1 MTKEE
6 RKHYD
11 RIASHGCIV
20 CKLFGYGYSPTEI
33 HHIRTGTGKGQRS
46 HWSKA
51 IGLCPN
57 HHRLGGYGIAIHSG
71 IRGFEQAIGMSEVE
85 LLSKQLDLLNGTT

>member
-1 MTKEE
+1 MTKDE

-11 RIASHGCIV
+11 KIANHGCIACYV
-20 CKLFGYGYSPTEI
+20 IGFGFSPCEI
-33 HHIRTGTGKGQRS
+33 HHIRSGTGAGRKS

-57 HHRLGGYGIAIHSG
+57 HHRLGGYGIAIHAG
-71 IRGFEQAIGMSEVE
+71 IDGFEQAIGMTEVE
-85 LLSKQLDLLNGTT
+85 LLQKQLELLGD

>member
-1 MTKEE
+1 MTKDE

-11 RIASHGCIV
+11 RITQHGCIACLV
-20 CKLFGYGYSPTEI
+20 LGYGYSPCEI
-33 HHIRTGTGKGQRS
+33 HHIRTGTGKGQKS

-57 HHRLGGYGIAIHSG
+57 HHRNGGAGIAIHSG
-71 IRGFEQAIGMSEVE
+71 IRSFEQTIGMTEVE
-85 LLSKQLDLLNGTT
+85 LLNEQLNLLNGTN

>member
-1 MTKEE
+1 MTKDE

-11 RIASHGCIV
+11 RIAQHGCIACHV
-20 CKLFGYGYSPTEI
+20 MGFGFSNCEI
-33 HHIRTGTGKGQRS
+33 HHIRTGTGAGRKS

-57 HHRLGGYGIAIHSG
+57 HHRLGGVSVAIHAG
-71 IRGFEQAIGMSEVE
+71 IRSFEQAIGMTEVE
-85 LLSKQLDLLNGTT
+85 LLQKQLELLGD